1 LGKDGEGR
9 GRRRKEYNSPSGSKA
24 YGKAMKES
32 MVLPKKSVVHKKR
45 KNTITKFFW
54 ETMDVDSKKVTS
66 SQTAVVVQENP
77 KRMKVQ

>member
-1 LGKDGEGR
+1 MEKAEEEGE
-9 GRRRKEYNSPSGSKA
+9 RKKIKFSFNSPSGSKA

-32 MVLPKKSVVHKKR
+32 MVVHKKR